1 VGVALTAMLTLP
13 GLLALTCGSIWEEWR
28 GLQRWIVAVS
38 LSIAFYPIFFY
49 WTRSAVPLLTLGPYK
64 MSALLLLC
72 AALLGWRLKE
82 RWRDLF
88 DLDQLEWV
96 AVGIFAMT
104 LFSRF
109 WMIRGLPYPAWS
121 DSLHHTLLTELTAR
135 QGRLPLTMEPYF
147 PINLADYHLGLYALS
162 GTLQWLA
169 RIPAHSALLVVSQVL
184 NALCVA
190 GVYLVVDRKANRRGA
205 LIGAVVV
212 GLLSHQPAFYVNW
225 GRFTQLSSQTVLFA
239 AWLVTW
245 EALRCAQR
253 WWPLAKFKVVWY
265 AVLAA
270 VLSAAVFLL
279 HFRVAVF
286 YLPLLVSAIAWE
298 LYRSKRSKVLRPLLV
313 GMVLV
318 GALGALAAA
327 PGAWSMIVAIAAKL
341 TQSAASQTTA
351 ATVQSDYFKFD
362 WKTVPILVAPACVL
376 ALAALATAWGAYRKI
391 KLVVLS
397 ALWAAVLLLMGNAYR
412 LGVPILNVTNL
423 GAVLIML
430 YLPIGLVIGA
440 GGADLL
446 QTLVCGSQQRLS
458 RVTLALV
465 VATGFVGA
473 HLRTLDIEPFRYF
486 VTQED
491 ALAMNWI
498 ADNTPPDAL
507 FAVNTYFWF
516 DEYPHGTDAGYW
528 IPYFSNRQ
536 MTSGVMLLSLAPPE
550 YRSHVVRMSKA
561 AEQLAVDGSSL
572 SELQALGVDYVY
584 VGARGDFSGDELNL
598 DELAKSPDLELVYR
612 TPHVGILRIEVT
624 GD

>member
-1 VGVALTAMLTLP
+1 
-13 GLLALTCGSIWEEWR
+13 
-28 GLQRWIVAVS
+28 
-38 LSIAFYPIFFY
+38 
-49 WTRSAVPLLTLGPYK
+49 
-64 MSALLLLC
+64 
-72 AALLGWRLKE
+72 
-82 RWRDLF
+82 
-88 DLDQLEWV
+88 
-96 AVGIFAMT
+96 
-104 LFSRF
+104 
-109 WMIRGLPYPAWS
+109 
-121 DSLHHTLLTELTAR
+121 
-135 QGRLPLTMEPYF
+135 
-147 PINLADYHLGLYALS
+147 
-162 GTLQWLA
+162 
-169 RIPAHSALLVVSQVL
+169 
-184 NALCVA
+184 
-190 GVYLVVDRKANRRGA
+190 
-205 LIGAVVV
+205 
-212 GLLSHQPAFYVNW
+212 
-225 GRFTQLSSQTVLFA
+225 
-239 AWLVTW
+239 
-245 EALRCAQR
+245 
-253 WWPLAKFKVVWY
+253 
-265 AVLAA
+265 
-270 VLSAAVFLL
+270 
-279 HFRVAVF
+279 VAVF